1 MDSIRMENYTVVM
14 EYTTSYLIEICLY
27 FFVFEMQS
35 VQQVLKS
42 QDPKQNEAGQ
52 RKAAIG

>member
-1 MDSIRMENYTVVM
+1 
-14 EYTTSYLIEICLY
+14 
-27 FFVFEMQS
+27 MQS

-52 RKAAIG
+52 RKAAIGWFVATALQSIAFSGMMFVYM